1 MNGFTSATERVANQ
15 KVIALRAAR
24 CLGRAVWHRAR
35 QGKLDPAGQKRLAG
49 LQSILEMVEKQRSQS
64 APKQR

>member
-1 MNGFTSATERVANQ
+1 MNGFKLATELVAKQ
-15 KVIALRAAR
+15 RLIASRAAR